1 MPAPLLLAA
10 GKAAAG
16 GAAKGGAAAK
26 GGGLLSKLGGLGGK
40 AKSISGGTLAAGKG
54 LINAIQARKAKKKAE
69 ASVPSTED
77 PEERSALEYTNRQK
91 RSLNSGTSGNA
102 ARKDTRAMFQTAA
115 QKFQSAGGGIQG
127 LAMMNQMFAKTMLA
141 NAAADQ
147 DRSQKYNQ
155 QSMSQTKDIAD
166 RKLQLSMLQN
176 TKDEADYAGKKK
188 SSKENFNLALA
199 QLLGTGKKPKAT
211 AGAVSRYGTGAVDAT
226 NAGAKGTK

>member
-40 AKSISGGTLAAGKG
+40 AKGISGGTLAAGKG
-54 LINAIQARKAKKKAE
+54 LIGAIAARKAQKKAD

-77 PEERSALEYTNRQK
+77 PEERSALEYTKRQ
-91 RSLNSGTSGNA
+91 RRTLDTGTAGNA
-102 ARKDTRAMFQTAA
+102 ARKDLRAMFQTGA

-127 LAMMNQMFAKTMLA
+127 LAMMNQMFAKTMLG

-176 TKDEADYAGKKK
+176 TKDESEAKRKKK
-188 SSKENFNLALA
+188 NSNESLNLALA
-199 QLLGTGKKPKAT
+199 EITGTGKKPKAT